1 MRAACCFL
9 RGAGQERTGAN
20 LGNIFAQGGVVII
33 LGKTSRSPKIPF
45 CSTLLR
51 RLIRLV
57 NAHAKSILIQG
68 QWKKN
73 ADHSISVSLSR
84 IKMLVGKTGATVV
97 STTRFISHVHEALR
111 SINR

>member
-68 QWKKN
+68 QWEKERRPQHFCVIVKN
-73 ADHSISVSLSR
+73 QDAC
-84 IKMLVGKTGATVV
+84 G
-97 STTRFISHVHEALR
+97 
-111 SINR
+111 